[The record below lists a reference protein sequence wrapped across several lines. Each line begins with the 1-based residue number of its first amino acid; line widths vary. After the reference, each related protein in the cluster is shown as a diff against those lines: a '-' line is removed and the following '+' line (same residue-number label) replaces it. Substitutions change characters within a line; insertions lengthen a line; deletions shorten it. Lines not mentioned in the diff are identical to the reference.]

1 MQKTV
6 RAEIVNR
13 DILAALEVHKK
24 ALGTLIEQRTADD
37 AAAIEARKV
46 AAGGEDPKPESTN
59 TLPKENPKK
68 PEPHFSINQDPD
80 GTFSIHENGKPTPV
94 MAGLTESDAN
104 NELPELVKNHILE
117 NGSIVRGAGGTFV
130 LYVPGVGSS
139 ESFASEAEAR
149 AAQEKAKNP
158 TAATPAAAEAAKTG
172 KSPAERRAEILANLE
187 ARRSKI
193 T

>member
-1 MQKTV
+1 
-6 RAEIVNR
+6 
-13 DILAALEVHKK
+13 
-24 ALGTLIEQRTADD
+24 
-37 AAAIEARKV
+37 
-46 AAGGEDPKPESTN
+46 
-59 TLPKENPKK
+59 
-68 PEPHFSINQDPD
+68 
-80 GTFSIHENGKPTPV
+80 

-104 NELPELVKNHILE
+104 NELSELVKNHILE

-172 KSPAERRAEILANLE
+172 KSPAERRPEILANLE